1 MITNEPRQRYRTVTD
16 LDEIKGLL
24 RGKPTVAFDFETS
37 PTDAWRREEWAALDA
52 HKSVIAGC
60 SFATDEDT
68 VFYVPLNHRVGKNA
82 ERQDELWQFL
92 KDEIFESSSVMKI
105 AHNLAFEAMFLYA
118 KGIVVQMP
126 CYDTISAS
134 QLTLKSYY
142 EFRDLHDSGLKT
154 LVPSLFGVTLP
165 TFEEV
170 TQGRFFDELDPADWD
185 TCRYACAD
193 SDWTLKLYNKF
204 NTWFDKNIPAHRFIV
219 EQIES
224 PTAVFTGM
232 MKYNGV
238 LVDQTLM
245 AQRREVAEEKLQE
258 LRERI
263 EQFTGDIDIGENCGT
278 NAFKTYLFDTCGLP
292 VLKTTMKNAEAAD
305 DETIQL
311 LTEYCRSERPELIEM
326 FELVQE
332 YRKWAKIKST
342 YIDGYSKWIN
352 SATGRIHPDLM
363 PMGTDTGRFA
373 ARKPNLQNMPRK
385 GNDPIGVRQFV
396 IAPEGS
402 SFLDFDFSQIE
413 LRVGAFYCRDPIMM
427 ETYRNGGDI
436 HASTTSVIFGIT
448 VDEAQ
453 DKNNPDY
460 KERRT
465 IAKNVNFGT
474 FYGLFPRGL
483 QRTLKFKAGVE
494 KSVEECENIIN
505 NLKAGYPALTV
516 WQKNTVADAR
526 RAGYTETSF
535 GRRRYLPEIN
545 NHNNWGKRSFA
556 ERCSMNTPIQGT
568 AAEILKLAMRE
579 LIHELRGNTHIRPI
593 LQIHDEL
600 LFEVDDG
607 HEEEAIRIIRK
618 CMERQPFPSFDIPI
632 VAEGEHGTCFGKLTE
647 LEDDHV

>member
-37 PTDAWRREEWAALDA
+37 PTDAWRRDEWAALDA

-126 CYDTISAS
+126 CYDTIAAS

-332 YRKWAKIKST
+332 YRKWAKIHS
-342 YIDGYSKWIN
+342 
-352 SATGRIHPDLM
+352 
-363 PMGTDTGRFA
+363 
-373 ARKPNLQNMPRK
+373 
-385 GNDPIGVRQFV
+385 
-396 IAPEGS
+396 
-402 SFLDFDFSQIE
+402 
-413 LRVGAFYCRDPIMM
+413 
-427 ETYRNGGDI
+427 
-436 HASTTSVIFGIT
+436 IF
-448 VDEAQ
+448 
-453 DKNNPDY
+453 K
-460 KERRT
+460 
-465 IAKNVNFGT
+465 
-474 FYGLFPRGL
+474 
-483 QRTLKFKAGVE
+483 
-494 KSVEECENIIN
+494 
-505 NLKAGYPALTV
+505 
-516 WQKNTVADAR
+516 QKNISERTANIVKKALGVHSVKRD
-526 RAGYTETSF
+526 GIWYWE
-535 GRRRYLPEIN
+535 LPKE
-545 NHNNWGKRSFA
+545 
-556 ERCSMNTPIQGT
+556 
-568 AAEILKLAMRE
+568 
-579 LIHELRGNTHIRPI
+579 
-593 LQIHDEL
+593 
-600 LFEVDDG
+600 
-607 HEEEAIRIIRK
+607 
-618 CMERQPFPSFDIPI
+618 
-632 VAEGEHGTCFGKLTE
+632 
-647 LEDDHV
+647 

>member
-126 CYDTISAS
+126 CYDTIAAS

-238 LVDQTLM
+238 LVDQTL
-245 AQRREVAEEKLQE
+245 
-258 LRERI
+258 
-263 EQFTGDIDIGENCGT
+263 
-278 NAFKTYLFDTCGLP
+278 NAVRLP
-292 VLKTTMKNAEAAD
+292 RKS
-305 DETIQL
+305 
-311 LTEYCRSERPELIEM
+311 CRSC
-326 FELVQE
+326 
-332 YRKWAKIKST
+332 
-342 YIDGYSKWIN
+342 G
-352 SATGRIHPDLM
+352 SA
-363 PMGTDTGRFA
+363 
-373 ARKPNLQNMPRK
+373 
-385 GNDPIGVRQFV
+385 
-396 IAPEGS
+396 S
-402 SFLDFDFSQIE
+402 SS
-413 LRVGAFYCRDPIMM
+413 
-427 ETYRNGGDI
+427 
-436 HASTTSVIFGIT
+436 S
-448 VDEAQ
+448 
-453 DKNNPDY
+453 
-460 KERRT
+460 
-465 IAKNVNFGT
+465 
-474 FYGLFPRGL
+474 
-483 QRTLKFKAGVE
+483 
-494 KSVEECENIIN
+494 
-505 NLKAGYPALTV
+505 PAT
-516 WQKNTVADAR
+516 
-526 RAGYTETSF
+526 
-535 GRRRYLPEIN
+535 
-545 NHNNWGKRSFA
+545 
-556 ERCSMNTPIQGT
+556 
-568 AAEILKLAMRE
+568 
-579 LIHELRGNTHIRPI
+579 
-593 LQIHDEL
+593 
-600 LFEVDDG
+600 
-607 HEEEAIRIIRK
+607 
-618 CMERQPFPSFDIPI
+618 
-632 VAEGEHGTCFGKLTE
+632 
-647 LEDDHV
+647 